1 MCFLVAVPAV
11 RSSGVARLCVT
22 CVGLYSIRR
31 SNIVSKHIL
40 AFSLLALL
48 LFVAACGSKT
58 SSVET
63 GKVIKSAP
71 IGNLTVTLTSSSG
84 QIKHGGDE
92 FFITFKDSSG
102 KPVDVGAAA
111 LTFHMPQMASMAPM
125 NDPATLTTTD
135 TPGVYRAKANI
146 EVAGEW
152 QAQVSYEGPAGK
164 GQTSFSVTAQ

>member
-1 MCFLVAVPAV
+1 M
-11 RSSGVARLCVT
+11 
-22 CVGLYSIRR
+22 
-31 SNIVSKHIL
+31 SKSIL

-48 LFVAACGSKT
+48 LSVAGCGSKT
-58 SSVET
+58 FSVDT

-84 QIKHGGDE
+84 QLKHGSDE

-102 KPVDVGAAA
+102 KPVDAGAAA
-111 LTFHMPQMASMAPM
+111 LTFHMPQMASMAAM

-152 QAQVSYEGPAGK
+152 QARVSYEGPTGK

>member
-1 MCFLVAVPAV
+1 M
-11 RSSGVARLCVT
+11 
-22 CVGLYSIRR
+22 
-31 SNIVSKHIL
+31 SKYIL

-48 LFVAACGSKT
+48 LFIAACDSKSAT
-58 SSVET
+58 VDT

-71 IGNLTVTLTSSSG
+71 IGNLTVTLSSSSG

-111 LTFHMPQMASMAPM
+111 LTFHMPQMASMPAM
-125 NDPATLTTTD
+125 NDSATLTTTD

-146 EVAGEW
+146 EMAGEW
-152 QAQVSYEGPAGK
+152 QTQVSHEGPAGK

>member
-1 MCFLVAVPAV
+1 M
-11 RSSGVARLCVT
+11 
-22 CVGLYSIRR
+22 
-31 SNIVSKHIL
+31 SKYIL
-40 AFSLLALL
+40 AFSLFALL
-48 LFVAACGSKT
+48 VFIAACGSKT
-58 SSVET
+58 SSVDT

-71 IGNLTVTLTSSSG
+71 IGNLTVTLSSASG

-92 FFITFKDSSG
+92 FFVTFKDASG

-111 LTFHMPQMASMAPM
+111 VTFHMPQMASMPAM

-146 EVAGEW
+146 ETAGEW
-152 QAQVSYEGPAGK
+152 QAQVSFEGSAGK

>member
-1 MCFLVAVPAV
+1 M
-11 RSSGVARLCVT
+11 
-22 CVGLYSIRR
+22 
-31 SNIVSKHIL
+31 SKFIL

-48 LFVAACGSKT
+48 LLVAACGSK
-58 SSVET
+58 SAAVDA

-71 IGNLTVTLTSSSG
+71 IGNLTVTLSSSSG

-111 LTFHMPQMASMAPM
+111 LTFHMPQMASMPAM
-125 NDPATLTTTD
+125 NDSATLTTTD
-135 TPGVYRAKANI
+135 TLGVYSAKANV
-146 EVAGEW
+146 ETAGEW
-152 QAQVSYEGPAGK
+152 QAQVSFEGPAGK

>member
-1 MCFLVAVPAV
+1 M
-11 RSSGVARLCVT
+11 
-22 CVGLYSIRR
+22 
-31 SNIVSKHIL
+31 SKYIL
-40 AFSLLALL
+40 AFSLLAVL

-58 SSVET
+58 SSSVDT

-71 IGNLTVTLTSSSG
+71 IGNLTITLSSSSG

-92 FFITFKDSSG
+92 FFITFKDSTG

-135 TPGVYRAKANI
+135 TPGIYRAKANI

>member
-1 MCFLVAVPAV
+1 MSKYFVA
-11 RSSGVARLCVT
+11 L
-22 CVGLYSIRR
+22 
-31 SNIVSKHIL
+31 
-40 AFSLLALL
+40 SLLVLL
-48 LFVAACGSKT
+48 LIVAACGSKT
-58 SSVET
+58 SSVDT

-71 IGNLTVTLTSSSG
+71 IGNLTVTLSSSSG

-92 FFITFKDSSG
+92 FFVTFKDSSA

-146 EVAGEW
+146 EMAGEW
-152 QAQVSYEGPAGK
+152 QAQVSFEGSAGK